1 MDFRPRRGDPRRMA
15 VPDDDLSRAA
25 YAVADEF
32 RMGHLRHLT
41 GRAWADTW
49 RRLVCELA
57 VRCPGHTDAEYEA
70 ALDRG
75 FVESR

>member
-1 MDFRPRRGDPRRMA
+1 MDFRPCSGDPNRMA

-32 RMGHLRHLT
+32 RMGRLGHLT
-41 GRAWADTW
+41 VRAWADTW
-49 RRLVCELA
+49 KRLVRELA
-57 VRCPGHTDAEYEA
+57 VRCPGHTDTEYEA

-75 FVESR
+75 FVDSR